1 MLELS
6 HVQVLFG
13 QKPVLQDLS
22 FTLQAGQRL
31 GVLGPSGEG
40 KSTLLRLVAGLIKPD
55 SGQVWNEFRH
65 PVLVFQQPRLL
76 PWRSVLD
83 NVQIPLRA
91 QGLSAA
97 QAKERAMYW
106 LGQVELAD
114 VAQSWPGEL
123 SGGMAQRVALARA
136 FALQPDLLL
145 LDEPFSALDPALRN
159 SLAQVCLRCLE
170 ETGAALLY
178 ISHQPRELMR
188 VADSC
193 LLLQKGQGQ
202 LFEPVAPADIA
213 ARERL
218 SDSLYAQLLSQEA
231 LTP

>member
-22 FTLQAGQRL
+22 FTLKAGQRL

-40 KSTLLRLVAGLIKPD
+40 KSTLLRLVAGLLKPD
-55 SGQVWNEFRH
+55 SGQLWSEFRH

-97 QAKERAMYW
+97 QAKERALYW
-106 LGQVELAD
+106 LAQVELAD

-178 ISHQPRELMR
+178 VSHQPRELMR

-193 LLLQKGQGQ
+193 LLLQKGHGQ
-202 LFEPVAPADIA
+202 LFEPASPGDTA
-213 ARERL
+213 AREQL
-218 SDSLYAQLLSQEA
+218 ADSLYAQLLSQEA

>member
-13 QKPVLQDLS
+13 QKPVLQNLS
-22 FTLQAGQRL
+22 LTLKAGQRL

-55 SGQVWNEFRH
+55 SGQLWNQFRH

-91 QGLSAA
+91 QGLSTV
-97 QAKERAMYW
+97 QAYERAMYW
-106 LGQVELAD
+106 LGQVELAG

-178 ISHQPRELMR
+178 VSHQPRELMR

-202 LFEPVAPADIA
+202 LFEPVAPADTA

-218 SDSLYAQLLSQEA
+218 ADSLYAQLLSQEA

>member
-1 MLELS
+1 MLELR

-22 FTLQAGQRL
+22 FTLKAGQRL

-55 SGQVWNEFRH
+55 SGQIWNPFRH

-83 NVQIPLRA
+83 NVQIPLRT

-106 LGQVELAD
+106 LAQVELAG
-114 VAQSWPGEL
+114 VAQCWPGEL

-145 LDEPFSALDPALRN
+145 LDEPFSALDPALRH

-178 ISHQPRELMR
+178 VSHQPRELMR

-202 LFEPVAPADIA
+202 LFEPASPGDAA
-213 ARERL
+213 AREHL
-218 SDSLYAQLLSQEA
+218 ADSLYAQLLSQEA

>member
-22 FTLQAGQRL
+22 FTLKAGQRL

-55 SGQVWNEFRH
+55 NGQIWNEFRH

-91 QGLSAA
+91 QGLSAT
-97 QAKERAMYW
+97 QATERAMYW

-178 ISHQPRELMR
+178 VSHQPRELMR

-202 LFEPVAPADIA
+202 LFEPVAPADTA
-213 ARERL
+213 ARECL
-218 SDSLYAQLLSQEA
+218 ADSLYAQLLSQEA